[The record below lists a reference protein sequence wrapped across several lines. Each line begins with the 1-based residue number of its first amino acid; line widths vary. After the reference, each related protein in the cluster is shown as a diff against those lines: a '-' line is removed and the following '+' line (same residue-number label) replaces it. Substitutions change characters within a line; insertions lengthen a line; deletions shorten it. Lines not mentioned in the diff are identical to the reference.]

1 MIRKA
6 IANFSEWGQKRL
18 YSSSVIATIE
28 GIPIASFRD
37 DSSNFLRVITRSFD
51 LLRGYDPKRLK
62 RISSCTDW
70 IVDCSLPLGAF
81 AGQFCPRLSAIEMD
95 FEFSTSFGDELRH
108 AAYFAAVMVHEG
120 THGMLLKRGFE
131 YTSESRVQ
139 IERICVAE
147 EHRFLA
153 RLDSI
158 RESLGSSLKEDFD
171 AENWEEVW
179 TMGKWETVKRLV
191 TRTLGEG
198 KSEQIGGGQAAT
210 RSDSI

>member
-1 MIRKA
+1 
-6 IANFSEWGQKRL
+6 
-18 YSSSVIATIE
+18 
-28 GIPIASFRD
+28 
-37 DSSNFLRVITRSFD
+37 
-51 LLRGYDPKRLK
+51 
-62 RISSCTDW
+62 
-70 IVDCSLPLGAF
+70 
-81 AGQFCPRLSAIEMD
+81 
-95 FEFSTSFGDELRH
+95 
-108 AAYFAAVMVHEG
+108 MVHEG